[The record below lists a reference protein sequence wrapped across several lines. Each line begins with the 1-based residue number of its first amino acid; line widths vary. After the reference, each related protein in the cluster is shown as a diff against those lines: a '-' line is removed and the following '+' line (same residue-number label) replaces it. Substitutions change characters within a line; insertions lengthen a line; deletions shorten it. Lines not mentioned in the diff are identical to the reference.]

1 MEEDMSKWSILEKLM
16 QDVRKNKE
24 DEEKKDKVVVEDE
37 LINQWMTVTNP
48 VPDTEKNL
56 LESLKDR

>member
-1 MEEDMSKWSILEKLM
+1 MSKWSILEKLM

-24 DEEKKDKVVVEDE
+24 DEKKVVVEDE

>member
-24 DEEKKDKVVVEDE
+24 DEKKVVVEDE

>member
-1 MEEDMSKWSILEKLM
+1 MSKWSILEKLM

-24 DEEKKDKVVVEDE
+24 DEKKDKVVVEDE
-37 LINQWMTVTNP
+37 LINQWMTVANP